1 MRTKLSGLVEGS
13 KVKAFDTEKFFQVGR
28 KRKLWRWIDSGH
40 WIEHCEESGPLDQSP
55 DRRNECTREDHIPSI
70 GFERK
75 GLATI
80 TTSAVARRLP
90 FGEYHFRRIG
100 NLKVELPKAQNLK

>member
-1 MRTKLSGLVEGS
+1 MRRS
-13 KVKAFDTEKFFQVGR
+13 
-28 KRKLWRWIDSGH
+28 DSGH
-40 WIEHCEESGPLDQSP
+40 WIKHCEEFGLLDQSL

-70 GFERK
+70 GFEHK

-90 FGEYHFRRIG
+90 FEEYHFRRIG
-100 NLKVELPKAQNLK
+100 NLKVELLEARNLK